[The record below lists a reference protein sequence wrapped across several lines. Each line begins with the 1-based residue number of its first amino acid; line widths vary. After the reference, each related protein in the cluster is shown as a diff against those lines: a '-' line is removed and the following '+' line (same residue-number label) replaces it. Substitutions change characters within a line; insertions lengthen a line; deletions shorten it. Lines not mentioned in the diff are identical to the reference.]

1 MPDWMASPPTYGPDH
16 QRLPTPP
23 PLAGSLRR
31 HTAPSSHALGGACL
45 LSPVATARRLGTIK
59 LWNGHRPHADRS
71 IVRGT
76 PSAPTLHGGTVG
88 LTAHLSKSHEPSDS
102 EPFLLCVSEESE
114 LASQSRCQERSERA
128 RRFWFGRSLMWMARR
143 MGLLRSSA
151 SSSHTSRTARRSA
164 SPAMGKS

>member
-1 MPDWMASPPTYGPDH
+1 MDRTISGF
-16 QRLPTPP
+16 Q
-23 PLAGSLRR
+23 LRRHSQAVFR
-31 HTAPSSHALGGACL
+31 HTAPSSYALGGACL

-76 PSAPTLHGGTVG
+76 PPHPTYTAGPSSK
-88 LTAHLSKSHEPSDS
+88 TAHLSTSHEPSDS

-114 LASQSRCQERSERA
+114 LEMPKSRCQERSERA
-128 RRFWFGRSLMWMARR
+128 RRFWLGRSLMGMARW

-151 SSSHTSRTARRSA
+151 SSRLLKKRLAAWMRS
-164 SPAMGKS
+164 